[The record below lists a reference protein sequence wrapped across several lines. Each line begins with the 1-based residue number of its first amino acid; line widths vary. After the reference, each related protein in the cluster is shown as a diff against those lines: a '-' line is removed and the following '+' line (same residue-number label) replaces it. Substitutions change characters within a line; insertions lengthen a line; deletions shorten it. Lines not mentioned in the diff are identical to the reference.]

1 MLPTKRTDVVN
12 LTLFLKQVHT
22 PREREMKS
30 NQIQFRISTCQRS
43 LNYHHALHGC
53 SRHIFFRVKCTFAS
67 AIRTNSGWNPKKDK
81 KLQGGKTKFAQMA
94 RSKSAFN
101 PFFIKFQN
109 SCWHLQKL
117 LSADRRKLIPLKVE
131 VKIPLSQYQKQKL
144 GQQCICI
151 CLVVQDHLL
160 KPN

>member
-1 MLPTKRTDVVN
+1 LAIVASSRKNRGNVGVSNSSPMLPTKRTDVVN

-81 KLQGGKTKFAQMA
+81 KL
-94 RSKSAFN
+94 
-101 PFFIKFQN
+101 
-109 SCWHLQKL
+109 
-117 LSADRRKLIPLKVE
+117 
-131 VKIPLSQYQKQKL
+131 
-144 GQQCICI
+144 
-151 CLVVQDHLL
+151 
-160 KPN
+160 